1 MSQFVSIPDEAI
13 QYASQRLRA
22 RPSIAASV
30 VELVGNKDA
39 KGWTPDQITAHLAAW
54 VGHPA
59 ANKTFVQGVLDRLP

>member
-1 MSQFVSIPDEAI
+1 MSIPDKAI
-13 QYASQRLRA
+13 TYASEALRA
-22 RPSIAASV
+22 RESIAASV

-54 VGHPA
+54 VSHPA